1 MLTPRAALAREKPR
15 RILRE
20 LLRAAAA
27 AHIVGLPLV
36 GRLEALGADRAAF
49 FDLFLLSRFLLLKTS
64 TSLCFFPQA
73 KHLIDADGNVKA

>member
-1 MLTPRAALAREKPR
+1 MWQKDMGPVP
-15 RILRE
+15 
-20 LLRAAAA
+20 
-27 AHIVGLPLV
+27 G
-36 GRLEALGADRAAF
+36 DRAAF